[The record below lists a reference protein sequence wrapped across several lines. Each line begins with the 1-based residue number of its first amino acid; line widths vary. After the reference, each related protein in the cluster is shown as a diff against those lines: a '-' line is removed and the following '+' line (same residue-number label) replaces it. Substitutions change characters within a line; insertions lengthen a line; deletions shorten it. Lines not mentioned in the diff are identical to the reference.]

1 MENNEG
7 RPVLDVAALRD
18 VGIKRI
24 STLGGK
30 IWTDYNASDPGITLL
45 EILCFSIM
53 DLGYRMT
60 FDIRDLLTEE
70 GQKNPQYE
78 KAFHEPYQVLSA
90 APLTINDYRK
100 LILENVKG
108 VKNVWLKAKTK
119 QMMLSE
125 DVLGGQKCGIEVK
138 GFYDVFVDLQDEK
151 KVEVLNEVEA
161 LLRKNRN
168 LCEDFDTVQ
177 SVDHLP
183 D

>member
-1 MENNEG
+1 MDSKLENNEG

-30 IWTDYNASDPGITLL
+30 IWPDYNASDPWLPLL

-100 LILENVKG
+100 LILENKFPIIVY
-108 VKNVWLKAKTK
+108 
-119 QMMLSE
+119 
-125 DVLGGQKCGIEVK
+125 C
-138 GFYDVFVDLQDEK
+138 
-151 KVEVLNEVEA
+151 
-161 LLRKNRN
+161 
-168 LCEDFDTVQ
+168 
-177 SVDHLP
+177 
-183 D
+183 